1 MTDQNNSGNSNPVPA
16 QVPPPTQQVPNN
28 NWNGAISIPV
38 PSANAPVQGQW
49 ITYTITGGDLAG
61 SWTVQTATPAQEKK
75 TKKKPEEDGCVC
87 KKCKQFY
94 QYAEPNQEDGT
105 LICYSCRQGW

>member
-16 QVPPPTQQVPNN
+16 QVPPPTQQVPNS

-38 PSANAPVQGQW
+38 TNAPVQGQW

-61 SWTVQTATPAQEKK
+61 SWTVQAATPAQEKK
-75 TKKKPEEDGCVC
+75 AKKKPEEDGCVC